1 MSVEQCRSIH
11 EVELEAFMAATLHHS
26 TPFPFVDFQSSCYEQ
41 RLPGAPSDTMDTRSN
56 GTSTES
62 EQSGSA
68 VAEGRRREHIH
79 GVSDL
84 SRPLT
89 LSHISQ
95 RRLGSSDLS
104 RTSSHRGHRPRSH
117 VPRGNP
123 YPSHSNET
131 SPATGV
137 SAHTAPRTS
146 RESKEPP
153 RSYFQHCAS
162 EIRGFEQQWT
172 LDDALTPELHKLTV
186 QVSALAKEYSVNPDK
201 RTENETTY
209 RSLCQLGQEETH
221 RRSVM
226 LKLIP
231 SLKTEIVD
239 FDGLIDALIGMGIMS
254 LISVYRLTRTSP
266 TSRPCRAYSRNYCSR
281 VTRT

>member
-1 MSVEQCRSIH
+1 M
-11 EVELEAFMAATLHHS
+11 T
-26 TPFPFVDFQSSCYEQ
+26 SS
-41 RLPGAPSDTMDTRSN
+41 D
-56 GTSTES
+56 
-62 EQSGSA
+62 
-68 VAEGRRREHIH
+68 
-79 GVSDL
+79 VS
-84 SRPLT
+84 
-89 LSHISQ
+89 Q
-95 RRLGSSDLS
+95 GRLGSSDLS
-104 RTSSHRGHRPRSH
+104 SPGTSSHRGHRPRSH

-153 RSYFQHCAS
+153 RSYFQHCAP
-162 EIRGFEQQWT
+162 EIRGFEHQWT
-172 LDDALTPELHKLTV
+172 LDDAPTPELHKLTV

-201 RTENETTY
+201 RTENEATY

-231 SLKTEIVD
+231 SLKTEFVD
-239 FDGLIDALIGMGIMS
+239 FDGLIVALIGMGVMS
-254 LISVYRLTRTSP
+254 LICTLADSDQSNKSTMQSLLKKSLLQSYPNLIHTRRAVLGTKCFPFLVSDQLHLYIASLMYTPNCADSRLLVDKLVMHGSRQSSFRRRVPLAAPRLPSTQSGVRT
-266 TSRPCRAYSRNYCSR
+266 
-281 VTRT
+281 VTWWR